1 MRLKLINMW
10 ERLRASFW
18 FVPTLM
24 AGGATLLSFL
34 MLALDAA
41 VQSSTIPLAS
51 WAYVGSP
58 EGARALLSTVAGSII
73 TVAGVVFSITITAL
87 TLASSQF
94 GPRLLRNFLRDAGN
108 QLVLGTFIAT
118 FLYCLLILRTI
129 HGFNDD
135 IFVPNLS
142 VSVGV
147 ALSIASL
154 GVLIYFIHHA
164 SISIQ
169 VEHIIATVGEDLDAA
184 IDRLFPDRL
193 GHAAPT
199 EPPSGQGSAN
209 LTETGWH
216 AIRARRH
223 GYLQAIDTDALM
235 RIAIEQGCV
244 IQILHRPGQF
254 VIGDVVIARV
264 WTDLDTDEQL
274 DDQISQVFIVGSQ
287 RTVTQD
293 VLFAV
298 HQLVEIAVRALSP
311 GINDP
316 FTAIA
321 CIDQLSAGICRLGG
335 RAIPAADRYD
345 EQGHLRVI
353 AEPVSFA
360 QVVDV
365 AFDQIRQYG
374 RTSVAVTNHLLET
387 IATIGQLSQAD
398 EQRAALL
405 RQAEMIGRSQ
415 DGFPESL
422 DRAEV
427 RARHHAAVHA
437 LTHAADRA
445 GRPTSAPANGG
456 EVVSRKAQL

>member
-1 MRLKLINMW
+1 MRLQLLNTW

-24 AGGATLLSFL
+24 AFGATLLSFA
-34 MLALDAA
+34 MLALDTA
-41 VQSSTIPLAS
+41 VHDSTIPLAS

-58 EGARALLSTVAGSII
+58 EGARALLSTVAGSVI
-73 TVAGVVFSITITAL
+73 TVAGVIFSITIAAL

-94 GPRLLRNFLRDAGN
+94 GPRLLRNFLRDTGN

-164 SISIQ
+164 STSIQ
-169 VEHIIATVGEDLDAA
+169 VEHIIAAVGEDLDAA
-184 IDRLFPDRL
+184 IDRLFPERI
-193 GHAAPT
+193 GHAIPSD
-199 EPPSGQGSAN
+199 PPEGRRRASLA
-209 LTETGWH
+209 EAGWRE
-216 AIRARRH
+216 ISARRH
-223 GYLQAIDTDALM
+223 GYVQAIDADALM
-235 RIAIEQGCV
+235 RIATEHGRV

-254 VIGDVVIARV
+254 VIGGVAVARA
-264 WTDLDTDEQL
+264 WADADTDEQL
-274 DDQISQVFIVGSQ
+274 NDQIYQAFIIGSQ

-293 VLFAV
+293 LLFAV

-321 CIDQLSAGICRLGG
+321 CIDQLGAGICRLAE

-345 EQGHLRVI
+345 KHGHLRVI
-353 AEPVSFA
+353 AESVSFA

-387 IATIGQLSQAD
+387 IATIGGLSQAD

-415 DGFPESL
+415 EGFPEAL

-427 RARHHAAVHA
+427 RARYHAAVQT
-437 LTHAADRA
+437 LIRVA
-445 GRPTSAPANGG
+445 GPPGRHSTPSANGR
-456 EVVSRKAQL
+456 EAVS